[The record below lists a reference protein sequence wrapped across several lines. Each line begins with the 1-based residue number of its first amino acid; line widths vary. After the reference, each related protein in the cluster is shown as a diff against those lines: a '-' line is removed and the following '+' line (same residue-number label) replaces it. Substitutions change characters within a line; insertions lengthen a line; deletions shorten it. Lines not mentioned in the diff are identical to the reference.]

1 MKKTLILIAFMLG
14 LSGPSM
20 KAQVRLTEK
29 TSGKEVFRLSAPNR
43 QTVIRYDANDATVV
57 GKTAELLAADLGLV
71 TGRQGLTTTGDTLPR
86 NADVIIAGTIGQSAL
101 IDRLIAQRKIA
112 ADTIAGSW
120 ERYLIQTVAKPL
132 PGVSEAL
139 VIAGSD
145 RRGTSYGLLAVS
157 DAIGVSPWYWWA
169 DVPVKPRTS
178 LYLHVHPEVSKTPSV
193 RYRGLFINDEDWG
206 LLPWARHTFDP
217 ERGNIGPKTYA
228 KVCELLLR
236 LKANYLCP
244 AMHEASTAFNKIPEN
259 KMVAD
264 SFAIVMGSV
273 HCEPLLFNNASEWD
287 RKTMG
292 EWDYVKNK
300 EGINSVLRRR
310 VRENAAYENVYTLA
324 LRGLHDRAM
333 TGSSDMKERVRQL
346 EGALHDQRQ
355 LLVDELGKPGEE
367 IPQAFTPYKEVLEVY
382 SNGLE
387 LPDDVTII
395 WPDDNYGY
403 MKRLSGERE
412 RKRSGR
418 SGVYY
423 HASYLGKPHDYLWI
437 SSTSPA
443 LMYEELRKAY
453 DATADRIWLLNA
465 GDIKACEPAV
475 DLFLAMA
482 YDIDRFDYANAADYQ
497 ARTLSR
503 IFGSQYYDTFREIT
517 ATFYDLAFQRKP
529 ELMGWGYQWATDK
542 HGRERNTDT
551 DFSCAN
557 YEEASR
563 RIAEY
568 DRIGKLAE
576 KVMTNL
582 PEIEK
587 PAFYQ
592 LLYYP
597 VRASEQLNKMI
608 LDGQRNR
615 WYARQ
620 GRAAANPLRDE
631 VRAHYDSLQ
640 NLTAGYN
647 ELLGGKWNRIMTT
660 RQGFAC
666 SYYQLP
672 ELDSVTLQ
680 SGASLGVWVESEDV
694 LKGQRS
700 FHALPAFSVYTR
712 RTGRIDVFNKGD
724 RPLVWTA
731 SPSDE
736 WIRLDRTSGTT
747 STQQELTVEIDWEK
761 VPVGER
767 ILGSVR
773 IDAGSERET
782 VLVSVFNPATPAPAT
797 IKGLYVEDN
806 GCVSIPAAG
815 FHRKFENE
823 QVKMTLIENL
833 GYEKEAVM
841 MGHPLSSVQ
850 RTGGRNTPRLEY
862 DFYSFSSGSVDVYTY
877 MLPTFPLSA
886 DRPFAHETSSTETKY
901 GVAIDEGPVMN
912 PTTSSFEYAQAWYE
926 NVLKNCAVK
935 KTTLHID
942 RPGRHTVKI
951 ICGDPGVV
959 IQKIVLDFGGMKRS
973 YAGPPPTEVIR

>member
-1 MKKTLILIAFMLG
+1 MKKILILVVCIFG
-14 LSGPSM
+14 LFSPNM
-20 KAQVRLTEK
+20 QAQVSLSDK
-29 TSGKEVFRLSAPNR
+29 TSGKHIFRLSVPNR
-43 QTVIRYDANDATVV
+43 QTVIRYDANDAAVV
-57 GKTAELLAADLGLV
+57 GKAAELLAADLALV
-71 TGRQGLTTTGDTLPR
+71 TGRSGLPTTSASLPR
-86 NADVIIAGTIGQSAL
+86 NADVIIAGTVGQSAV
-101 IDRLIAQRKIA
+101 IDQLIAQQKIA

-120 ERYLIQTVAKPL
+120 ERYLIQTVANPL
-132 PGVSEAL
+132 PGVSKAL

-145 RRGTSYGLLAVS
+145 RRGTAYGLLS
-157 DAIGVSPWYWWA
+157 ISESIGVNPWYWWA
-169 DVPVKPRTS
+169 DAPVRPHTD
-178 LYLHVHPEVSKTPSV
+178 LYLEVHPIVSKTPSI
-193 RYRGLFINDEDWG
+193 RYRGVFINDEDWG

-264 SFAIVMGSV
+264 TFAIVMGSV

-292 EWDYVKNK
+292 EWDYVNNK
-300 EGINSVLRRR
+300 EGINRVLRQR

-333 TGSSDMKERVRQL
+333 VGSSDMKERVRQL

-355 LLVDELGKPGEE
+355 LLIDELGKPGEE

-403 MKRLSGERE
+403 MKRLSSERE

-423 HASYLGKPHDYLWI
+423 HVSYLGKPHDYLWLA
-437 SSTSPA
+437 STSPA

-465 GDIKACEPAV
+465 GDIKSCESAV

-482 YDIDRFDYANAADYQ
+482 YDIDRFDYTSTADYP
-497 ARTLSR
+497 ARALCR
-503 IFGSQYYDTFREIT
+503 IFGDSYYDTFRDIT
-517 ATFYDLAFQRKP
+517 TSFYNLAFQRKP

-557 YEEASR
+557 YDEANR
-563 RIAEY
+563 RVAEY
-568 DRIGKLAE
+568 NRIGKLAE
-576 KVMTNL
+576 EVMTQL
-582 PEIEK
+582 PDADK

-597 VRASEQLNKMI
+597 VRATEQLNKMI
-608 LDGQRNR
+608 LGGQQNR

-620 GRAAANPLRDE
+620 GRAATNPLRE
-631 VRAHYDSLQ
+631 TVQAHYDSLQ
-640 NLTAGYN
+640 TLTVGYN
-647 ELLGGKWNRIMTT
+647 ELLGGKWNRVMTT

-666 SYYQLP
+666 SYYLLP
-672 ELDSVTLQ
+672 ALDSITLQ
-680 SGASLGVWVESEDV
+680 SGPSLGIWVESEDV
-694 LKGQRS
+694 LNGRHS
-700 FHALPAFSVYTR
+700 FHALPAFNGYTR

-724 RPLVWTA
+724 QPLTWSAV
-731 SPSDE
+731 PSDD
-736 WIRLDRTSGTT
+736 WIQLSHTSGTT
-747 STQQELTVEIDWEK
+747 ATQQELIVAIDWDR
-761 VPVGER
+761 VPFGER
-767 ILGSVR
+767 ILGS
-773 IDAGSERET
+773 ISITAGNEREI
-782 VLVSVFNPATPAPAT
+782 VLVSIFNPANPARDSL
-797 IKGLYVEDN
+797 KGLYVEDN
-806 GCVSIPAAG
+806 GCISIPAAG
-815 FHRKFENE
+815 FHRKTENE
-823 QVKMTLIENL
+823 AVQMICIDNL
-833 GYEKEAVM
+833 GYEQNAIM
-841 MGHPLSSVQ
+841 MGHPLNPVQ

-862 DFYSFSSGSVDVYTY
+862 DFYSFSCGSVDVYTY
-877 MLPTFPLSA
+877 MLPTFPLST
-886 DRPFAHETSSTETKY
+886 DRSLSHETSSIETKY

-951 ICGDPGVV
+951 LCGDPGVV
-959 IQKIVLDFGGMKRS
+959 VQKIVLDFGGMKRS
-973 YAGPPPTEVIR
+973 YAGPPSTEVIY